1 MSNLA
6 AMSNLDDL
14 KALLARFA
22 DAHGLSGFEDDVA
35 AILRSE
41 LEPLVD
47 EVRTD
52 NMGNVI
58 GIRAG
63 EGPAVMVAA
72 HMDEIGLVVS
82 HIDPEGF
89 LRFVPVGG
97 WFDQTILSQR
107 VLIRTKDGGSIV
119 GVVGSKPPH
128 LMDAEDRKKLIKIKD
143 MFIDC
148 GATSAADAEAMGV
161 EIGSTVTIDR
171 DLRLMGNDFVTGK
184 ALDNRAGVVMMVAAL
199 RRLKGVP
206 VRATIQAVGTVQE
219 EVGLKGARTSAFGL
233 DPDVAIATDVT
244 IPGDHPGVTLS
255 EAHVAA
261 GKGPVIAILDAGGR
275 GIIAPRPV
283 MRWLRESA
291 EKASI
296 PYQLGVGNGG
306 TTDATAISITKS
318 GIPCSVISVPA
329 RYIHSPVEVLSLR
342 DLDQG
347 AELIAAAITR
357 AHEYF

>member
-1 MSNLA
+1 MSHMDHL
-6 AMSNLDDL
+6 L
-14 KALLARFA
+14 ALLTKFSN
-22 DAHGLSGFEDDVA
+22 AHGLSGYEDDVA
-35 AILRSE
+35 ALLRAE
-41 LEPLVD
+41 FEPLVD

-52 NMGNVI
+52 SMGNVI

-63 EGPAVMVAA
+63 DGPSVMVAA
-72 HMDEIGLVVS
+72 HMDEIGLMVS
-82 HIDPEGF
+82 HIDADGF
-89 LRFVPVGG
+89 LRVVPIGG
-97 WFDQTILSQR
+97 WFEQTLLSQR
-107 VLIRTKDGGSIV
+107 VLVHTRDGGRAV

-128 LMDAEDRKKLIKIKD
+128 LMDGEDRKKIVKIKD
-143 MFIDC
+143 MFVDV
-148 GATSAADAEAMGV
+148 GATSATEADAMGI
-161 EIGSTVTIDR
+161 EIGSTMTIDMN
-171 DLRLMGNDFVTGK
+171 LKTMGNDFVTGK
-184 ALDNRAGVVMMVAAL
+184 ALDNRAGLVMLVSAL
-199 RRLKGVP
+199 TRLKKRKVK
-206 VRATIQAVGTVQE
+206 ATIQAVGTVQE
-219 EVGLKGARTSAFGL
+219 EVGLKGARTSAYGL

-244 IPGDHPGVTLS
+244 IPGDHPGVTQND
-255 EAHVAA
+255 AHVVA

-283 MRWLRESA
+283 LRWLRESA

-306 TTDATAISITKS
+306 TTDATAINITKS

-347 AELIAAAITR
+347 AELIAAAIVR